1 MYGREMLRTV
11 SEESVPMHESYG
23 YRLKVVVPTDGTGRK
38 QTVLRHIDP
47 PEPGRFMDAEP
58 GLLRQV
64 CSL

>member
-1 MYGREMLRTV
+1 
-11 SEESVPMHESYG
+11 
-23 YRLKVVVPTDGTGRK
+23 
-38 QTVLRHIDP
+38 VLRHIDP